1 MGINFFQTSLS
12 DLNKEKT
19 LRFDV
24 KFHNVFTKIIET
36 KETRPF
42 LDFFEPTEKK
52 CDEYDLDE
60 IKYVEIGSVTTEGEI
75 NPFDLTNDKELDLT
89 EKERLTK
96 KINNGDIFKP
106 EKGSIL
112 ITSVR
117 PNLKKFIPVTE
128 LEQDLY
134 FTKAFIYLR
143 PKQNLIDSRLLK
155 YLLRTVLFN
164 RLVGLCREG
173 KGYPTLKEDDLKF
186 FFIDNELI
194 KKIERSKEILL
205 KKIDENK
212 QIILKIKPKI
222 ESLQDIIDDV
232 FVKYEVKRS
241 KFKNGY
247 KEHFLINFQHIG
259 GNLFLRLGSQYYAFF
274 KVHQGSLFN
283 ETTKYN
289 QISLGQLIKK
299 YKAKVLKK
307 GVLAQPYILLDLEQ
321 LEPKTGKIID
331 ENNEVEEIGSDK
343 VLFGGADIVISK
355 IDPYLA
361 YVFINDKSKNYI
373 GTTELVP
380 FKIISGNINIHYLKY
395 CLLSSEYIAKSSLIM
410 YGKRHPR
417 IHLKDLLS
425 IKIPLPDLKTQQ
437 KIVSEIQRREE
448 KSNQYKEEIK
458 KLREEIDELIYQTLL
473 RKTTSKT

>member
-1 MGINFFQTSLS
+1 MEINFLQISLS

-24 KFHNVFTKIIET
+24 KFHDVFTKIIKT
-36 KETRPF
+36 KKTRSF
-42 LDFFEPTEKK
+42 LDFFKPAEKK

-75 NPFDLTNDKELDLT
+75 NPLDLSNNKELDLT

-96 KINNGDIFKP
+96 KIENGDIFKP
-106 EKGSIL
+106 ERGSIL

-117 PNLKKFIPVTE
+117 PNLKKFIPITE
-128 LEQDLY
+128 SEQDLY
-134 FTKAFIYLR
+134 FTKAFVYLQ
-143 PKQNLIDSRLLK
+143 PKQDLINNKLLK
-155 YLLRTVLFN
+155 YLLRTVLFK

-186 FFIDNELI
+186 FFIDNKLI
-194 KKIERSKEILL
+194 KKIEQNKENLL
-205 KKIDENK
+205 RKIDENE
-212 QIILKIKPKI
+212 QAIFQIKPKI

-232 FVKYEVKRS
+232 FVKYKVKSS
-241 KFKNGY
+241 KFKNDY
-247 KEHFLINFQHIG
+247 EEHFLISSQHIG
-259 GNLFLRLGSQYYAFF
+259 DNLFLRLGAQYYAFF
-274 KVHQGSLFN
+274 KVHQGLLFDGTG
-283 ETTKYN
+283 EYS
-289 QISLGQLIKK
+289 QIPLGQLIKK
-299 YKAKVLKK
+299 HKAKVLKK
-307 GVLAQPYILLDLEQ
+307 GILDQLYILLDLEQ
-321 LEPKTGKIID
+321 LEAKTGRILD

-343 VLFGGADIVISK
+343 VLFGDADIVISK

-395 CLLSSEYIAKSSLIM
+395 CLLSKEYIVKSSLIM

-417 IHLKDLLS
+417 IHLKDLLA
-425 IKIPLPDLKTQQ
+425 IKIPLPDLKIQQ
-437 KIVSEIQRREE
+437 KIVSEIQQREE
-448 KSNQYKEEIK
+448 KSNQYREQIK
-458 KLREEIDELIYQTLL
+458 KLREEIDNLIYQSLG
-473 RKTTSKT
+473 